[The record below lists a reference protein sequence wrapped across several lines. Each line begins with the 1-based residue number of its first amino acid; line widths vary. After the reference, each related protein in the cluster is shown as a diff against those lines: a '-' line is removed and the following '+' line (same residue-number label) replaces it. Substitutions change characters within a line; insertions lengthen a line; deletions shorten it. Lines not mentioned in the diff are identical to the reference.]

1 MRTTQDLM
9 EWAVGAIDNDLQ
21 ALGSVDGGVAIMRP
35 GGIHMVVKLEG
46 PGRDLARSTAV
57 KEVRKARAAGWLDG
71 VVHIAEAWVARYEPG
86 ETGRPS
92 QHPDRREIVF
102 VYAYGEDGKSVVIW
116 YLDRDHRSVR
126 RGQSMD
132 MKDASAIHWLDEVF
146 GSTPTGNV

>member
-9 EWAVGAIDNDLQ
+9 EWAVDAIDRDLKKLGRVYGAV
-21 ALGSVDGGVAIMRP
+21 ALMRK
-35 GGIHMVVKLEG
+35 GGIHMIVMIEG
-46 PGRDLARSTAV
+46 PDPDLARLTAV
-57 KEVRKARAAGWLDG
+57 NEVRKARAAGWLNG
-71 VVHIAEAWVARYEPG
+71 VVHIAEGWMAAHGPDDTR
-86 ETGRPS
+86 RPS

-116 YLDRDHRSVR
+116 YLDRDHRGVR